1 MASVRFGVASLAI
14 AASLLPATAF
24 AQSAAPAEAA
34 PAANDADQKDTPL
47 NEILVVAQK
56 RVERLGDVPVSVG
69 LVQAEQLRGLNLTNF
84 EQMSHYVPAFNV
96 AESASGNRITL
107 RGISSGTNRGFEQ
120 SVGMFVDGIYTG
132 RAAQFSSPFFDV
144 ERVEVLK
151 GPQSILFGK
160 NTVAGAVSIITARPS
175 KREEISLSGGYETR
189 LGGWDV
195 SGVFNKPLADN
206 LQVRIAYKHE
216 QRDKGFLY
224 NTRTGENE
232 PARLGNIARVS
243 LAWQPGNVEVNA
255 KYEYS
260 FGKRQGGL
268 FQIFA
273 PGPFT
278 GTFTAFDPKFES
290 NLDLKLSNGAPGSDL
305 NTISAHN
312 LALRVNL
319 PLGSANLTSDTGY
332 STYKTS
338 TTNEDSDFTPVPVLR
353 FDNSEKY
360 HQFSQEFRFASTPED
375 KLAYTAGLFFQSA
388 HYVGKP
394 WFRVTSG
401 ALDSQTRRVFDQHAD
416 TYSAFGELSY
426 RLADGLRLIAGGRY
440 MIEDKSADR
449 SLVIYNPVTGVPET
463 SPTVIATMGAV
474 LGARNFSLSQAIKE
488 KQFTPAVTLQYKIAP
503 NTMAYAK
510 FTRGFKS
517 GGFDASDSA
526 GTALPYDSES
536 VSAYEAGL
544 KWGVSR
550 SFNLNLTG
558 FYSKFDNLQVQAF
571 NGISF
576 ITTNA
581 AKASSRGVEAEAR
594 WSPVR
599 GFTLAG
605 SVVYIDAHY
614 DSYTG
619 AACTTGQTA
628 AWTGIGRC
636 RQDLSG
642 RPLTD
647 AAHWSSS
654 LSANYE
660 FAVASDWSMKLYA
673 GANSRSGAFVAPD
686 LDPLGWQKGYTTAD
700 ASVEL
705 LSPNDRL
712 SISLLAKNIGD
723 VRAKTYVVNVP
734 LFTGAKAA
742 SIIDPRTVEVR
753 VGIKF

>member
-1 MASVRFGVASLAI
+1 MAKVRFAVASFAV
-14 AASLLPATAF
+14 AVCLLPAGAF
-24 AQSAAPAEAA
+24 AQSAAPDQTA
-34 PAANDADQKDTPL
+34 PAAEDADPQDASL

-56 RVERLGDVPVSVG
+56 RVERLGDVPVAVG
-69 LVQAEQLRGLNLTNF
+69 LVQGEQLSRLNLTNF
-84 EQMSHYVPAFNV
+84 EQVSRYVPAFNV

-175 KREEISLSGGYETR
+175 KREEITLSGGYETR
-189 LGGWDV
+189 FGGWDLA
-195 SGVFNKPLADN
+195 GVFNQPLADN
-206 LQVRIAYKHE
+206 LQVRVAFKHE
-216 QRDKGFLY
+216 QRDHGFLF
-224 NTRTGENE
+224 NTRTGEDE

-243 LAWQPGNVEVNA
+243 LAWQPGDIEVNA

-260 FGKRQGGL
+260 HGKRQGGL

-273 PGPFT
+273 PGPHAA
-278 GTFTAFDPKFES
+278 TFTAFDPRFES
-290 NLDLKLSNGAPGSDL
+290 NLDLKLSNGAAGGDL

-312 LALRVNL
+312 AALRVNV
-319 PLGSANLTSDTGY
+319 PVGGANLTSDTGY
-332 STYKTS
+332 STYQTH

-360 HQFSQEFRFASTPED
+360 NQFSQEFRFASSPDD

-388 HYVGKP
+388 HYLGKP
-394 WFRVTSG
+394 LFRVTSG
-401 ALDSQTRRVFDQHAD
+401 SLDSQTRRVFDQHAD
-416 TYSAFGELSY
+416 TYSAFGELS
-426 RLADGLRLIAGGRY
+426 LELLDGLRVIGGGRY

-463 SPTVIATMGAV
+463 NATVIGTMGAV
-474 LGARNFSLSQAIKE
+474 LGARNFGLSQKIKE
-488 KQFTPAVTLQYKIAP
+488 KQFTPAITLQYKIAP

-544 KWGVSR
+544 KWGISR

-558 FYSKFDNLQVQAF
+558 FYSRFNNLQVQAF
-571 NGISF
+571 NGVTF
-576 ITTNA
+576 VTTNA

-599 GFTLAG
+599 GLTLSG
-605 SVVYIDAHY
+605 SLVYIDAHY

-619 AACTTGQTA
+619 AACTTAQSA
-628 AWTGIGRC
+628 AWTGTGRC

-647 AAHWSSS
+647 AAHWGSA

-660 FAVASDWSMKLYA
+660 FAVASDWTMRLYA

-686 LDPLGWQKGYTTAD
+686 LDPLGWQKGYTTLD

-705 LSPNDRL
+705 LAPNDRL
-712 SISLLAKNIGD
+712 SVSLLAKNIGD
-723 VRAKTYVVNVP
+723 VRARSYVVNVP
-734 LFTGAKAA
+734 LFSGAKAA
-742 SIIDPRTVEVR
+742 SIIDPRTIEVR

>member
-1 MASVRFGVASLAI
+1 MAVCLVPGS
-14 AASLLPATAF
+14 AF
-24 AQSAAPAEAA
+24 AQAAAPTDTAA
-34 PAANDADQKDTPL
+34 TSDNADHQDAPL

-69 LVQAEQLRGLNLTNF
+69 LVQGEQLKSLNLTSF
-84 EQMSHYVPAFNV
+84 EQMSRYVPAFNV

-120 SVGMFVDGIYTG
+120 SVGMFIDGIYTG

-160 NTVAGAVSIITARPS
+160 NTVAGAVSVITARPT

-189 LGGWDV
+189 FGGWDL
-195 SGVFNKPLADN
+195 SGVFNKPLTDN
-206 LQVRIAYKHE
+206 LQVRVAFKHE
-216 QRDKGFLY
+216 ARDKGFLY
-224 NTRTGENE
+224 NTKSLEHE

-243 LAWQPGNVEVNA
+243 LAWQPGEVEVNA

-278 GTFTAFDPKFES
+278 GTFTAFDPNFES
-290 NLDLKLSNGAPGSDL
+290 KLDLKASSGAPGSDL

-312 LALRVNL
+312 ASLRINV
-319 PLGSANLTSDTGY
+319 PIGGASLTSDTGY
-332 STYKTS
+332 STYKAATK
-338 TTNEDSDFTPVPVLR
+338 NEDSDFSPVPVLF
-353 FDNSEKY
+353 FDNGEKY
-360 HQFSQEFRFASTPED
+360 NQFSQEFRLSSSSSADQLT
-375 KLAYTAGLFFQSA
+375 YTAGLFFQSA
-388 HYVGKP
+388 HYKGTP

-401 ALDSQTRRVFDQHAD
+401 ALDSQTRRVFDQKAD
-416 TYSAFGELSY
+416 TYSAFAELGY
-426 RLADGLRLIAGGRY
+426 ELAPGLKVIAGGRY

-463 SPTVIATMGAV
+463 SAVVIATMGSV
-474 LGARNFSLSQAIKE
+474 LGARNFSLHQSIKE
-488 KQFTPAVTLQYKIAP
+488 KQFTPAATLQYKIAP

-526 GTALPYDSES
+526 GTAVPYDSES
-536 VSAYEAGL
+536 VSAWEAGL

-550 SFNLNLTG
+550 AFNLNLTG

-571 NGISF
+571 NGVTF

-594 WSPVR
+594 WTPVR
-599 GFTLAG
+599 GLTLSG

-614 DSYTG
+614 DNYVG
-619 AACTTGQTA
+619 ASCTTGQTA
-628 AWTGIGRC
+628 AWTGVGRC

-647 AAHWSSS
+647 AAHWSSTV
-654 LSANYE
+654 SANYE
-660 FAVASDWSMKLYA
+660 FGIGSDWNMRLYA

-686 LDPLGWQKGYTTAD
+686 LDPLGWQKGYTTLD

-705 LSPNDRL
+705 LAPSDRI
-712 SISLLAKNIGD
+712 SVSLLAKNISD
-723 VRAKTYVVNVP
+723 QRAKTYVVNVP
-734 LFTGAKAA
+734 LFSGAKAA
-742 SIIDPRTVEVR
+742 SIIDPRTIEVR
-753 VGIKF
+753 VGLKF